1 MQLNFEFLYLIYL
14 LQVFTAI
21 KENSMHIPYRNS
33 KLTYLL
39 QDSIGGDAK
48 AMVFINISPLESN
61 TRETTSTLMFGQ
73 VGITRLTMLCLY
85 LSQVI
90 RAIER
95 TPAKKNTKK
104 PQWFCQYISV
114 NDSFHCLKNMLE
126 FNILLLSGRYSL
138 YWMRKCSHVLYS
150 TVLYCTG
157 WVVMYR
163 IAL

>member
-73 VGITRLTMLCLY
+73 VGITRLTMLC
-85 LSQVI
+85 
-90 RAIER
+90 
-95 TPAKKNTKK
+95 
-104 PQWFCQYISV
+104 
-114 NDSFHCLKNMLE
+114 
-126 FNILLLSGRYSL
+126 
-138 YWMRKCSHVLYS
+138 
-150 TVLYCTG
+150 
-157 WVVMYR
+157 
-163 IAL
+163 